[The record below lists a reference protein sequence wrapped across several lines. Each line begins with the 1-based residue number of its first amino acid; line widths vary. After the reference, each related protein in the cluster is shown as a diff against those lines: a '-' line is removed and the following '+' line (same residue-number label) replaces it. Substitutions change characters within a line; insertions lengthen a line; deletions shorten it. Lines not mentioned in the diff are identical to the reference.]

1 MIPVTD
7 FAGKEVAVFGLGRT
21 GLSAAL
27 ALKEGGAF
35 PIVGD
40 DSPKGRELA
49 RSKGLIAVDLI
60 DVDWTRFIALVLS
73 PGVPLTHPK
82 PHPVVEKALEN
93 QIPIIGDVELFSM
106 ALGPRGRRKAKIVA
120 ITGTNGKSTTTAL
133 IGHILQRNGFDA
145 RVGGNIGAP
154 VLSMKPPGENTI
166 YVLELSSFQL
176 DLTFTLSPDVA
187 VLLNLSQDHLDRHGS
202 MGAYAAI
209 KARIFN
215 GQLDGDV
222 AVIGVDDEHSM
233 AIHDFICERY
243 APEGVAVTPVSVT
256 RALESGLYVEDGQL
270 HDADQQGAPAIADL
284 TRMASLPGVHNWQ
297 NAAVAAGALR
307 RFIPDA
313 ERLSAGLASF
323 PGLAHRMEQV
333 ATIDGVRF
341 VNDSKATNA
350 DAASR
355 ALACY
360 DAIYWIAGGRAKEGG
375 IEALTGQM
383 GPVRKAFLIGE
394 AGPAFEQTLQGHTQT
409 VVLETLDRAV
419 AAAFADAR
427 QNNAERP
434 VILFSP
440 ACASFDQYPNFEAR
454 GDAFRT
460 LVRALEQAVVSKPR
474 AQ

>member
-27 ALKEGGAF
+27 ALKAGGAF

-40 DSPKGRELA
+40 DSPKGRERA
-49 RSKGLIAVDLI
+49 REKGLVAVDLI

-106 ALGPRGRRKAKIVA
+106 ALGPRGRRKAKVIA

-154 VLSMKPPGENTI
+154 VLSMEPPGDNTI

-176 DLTFTLSPDVA
+176 DLTFTLSPDVS
-187 VLLNLSQDHLDRHGS
+187 VLINVSQDHLDRHGS
-202 MGAYAAI
+202 MGAYAAV
-209 KARIFN
+209 KARILN
-215 GQLDGDV
+215 GQLDGDL
-222 AVIGVDDEHSM
+222 AVMGVDDEHCM
-233 AIHDFICERY
+233 AIYDFACERY

-256 RALESGLYVEDGQL
+256 RALESGVYVQDGQL
-270 HDADQQGAPAIADL
+270 HDADQPGAPVIADL
-284 TRMASLPGVHNWQ
+284 TRMPSLPGIHNWQ
-297 NAAVAAGALR
+297 NAAVAAAALR
-307 RFIPDA
+307 RFLPDPQ
-313 ERLSAGLASF
+313 RLSAGLVSF

-350 DAASR
+350 DAAAR

-360 DAIYWIAGGRAKEGG
+360 DAIYWIAGGRAKDGG
-375 IEALTGQM
+375 IDALTGLM
-383 GPVRKAFLIGE
+383 PAVRKAYLIGE
-394 AGPAFEQTLQGHTQT
+394 AGPAFERTLAGHADT

-427 QNNAERP
+427 QNNGARP
-434 VILFSP
+434 VVLFSP

-454 GDAFRT
+454 GDAFRA
-460 LVRALEQAVVSKPR
+460 LVRALEQAVGPKPKSP
-474 AQ
+474 